1 MGAGGTPLLLIAER
15 RRAALDLV
23 KRKEPS
29 CYLKKSSV
37 IYVLPSKRLDLAV
50 RRALRPFVNI
60 QALVAK
66 RLNSS
71 YSKLDDYQ
79 DRMNRG
85 ERLNQDQLDA
95 VSKHQEVSNNLEFA
109 KELQRSFMALSQDI
123 QKTIKKTARREQLMR
138 EEAEQKRLKTVLEL
152 QYILDKL
159 GDDEVRS
166 DLKQGTNGISILTEA
181 ELSTL
186 DEFYKLVEPERDM
199 NIRLNEQYEQAS
211 IHLWDLL
218 EGKEK
223 PICGTTYKALKEI
236 VERIL
241 QTSYFDSTHNHQ
253 NGLCEEE
260 ETASAPAVEDSVTEA
275 EPEPTEEYTEPSE
288 VESTEYVNRQF
299 MAEAQFSNN
308 EKEQVDEWTV
318 ETVEV
323 VNSLQQPQATSP
335 PVPDAHTLT
344 TVAQADPLI
353 RRQRVQDLMAQM
365 QGPYNFMQDSMLE
378 FENQA
383 LDPAIVSAQP
393 MNPQTLQIP
402 QMVCP
407 PVHAESRLAQ
417 TTQVPVQPE
426 ATQASITL
434 STDQTPT
441 SSPLPAASQPQ
452 VFQAASSKPLHSSGI
467 NVNAAPFQSMQT
479 VFNMNAP
486 VPPVNEPET
495 LKQQNQYQTGY
506 NQTFS
511 NQPHPVEQSE
521 LQQEQQLQTV
531 VGTYHG
537 SPDQSHQVAG
547 NHQQPPQQNTG
558 FPRNGQPYYNSRGV
572 SRGGSRGTRGLMN
585 GYRGPANGFRGG
597 YDGYRPSFA
606 NTPNSGYTQAQ
617 FNAPRDYPNYQR
629 DGYQQNFKRGSGQ
642 SGPRGAPRG
651 RGGPPRPNR
660 GMPQMNAQQEVHS
673 KGIIFIAHKDKTTV
687 VSFILP
693 GYGKKCRLRCM
704 FCPKRTVNEK
714 DLNGKYLDDKL
725 KQNHSTVTAWRKS
738 KYERKLPCFWW
749 KSYRSDYDKY
759 YISFLIMGNQELSLK
774 MQRKKVDNRIRIQIE
789 NGVAERHRT
798 LFVIVGDR
806 GKDQVVILHHMLS
819 KAAVKARPTVLW
831 CYKKELGF
839 SSHRKKR
846 MRQLQKKIK
855 SGMLDLKQDDP
866 FELFIAATNIRY
878 CYYNETHKILG
889 NTFGMCDFEAL
900 TPNLLARTIETVEG
914 GGIIAILLRT
924 MNSLK
929 QLYTMTMDVHSRYRT
944 EAHQDVVGRF
954 NERFILSLVSCK
966 TCVVV
971 DDQLNILPIS
981 SHAANISALPPRS
994 QAKGV
999 LKFIEA
1005 ISEKTLRSTVALTA
1019 ARGRGKSAA
1028 LGLAIAGAV
1037 AFGYSN
1043 IFEHLDYEIIQS
1055 LNPEFSKAVV
1065 RVNVFREHRQTI
1077 QYIHPADAVKLG
1089 QAELVVI
1096 DEAAAIPLPLVKN
1109 LLGPYLV
1116 FMASTINGY
1125 EGTGRSLSLKLIQQL
1140 RQESAQAQASLTA
1153 ENKTTTTAKLS
1164 SARTLHEVSLQ
1175 ESIRYAPGDPVEKWL
1190 NDLLCLDCLNIT
1202 RIISGCPL
1210 PETSS
1215 EIFLQRLMALYV
1227 ASHYKNSPNDLQM
1240 LSDAPAHHLFCLLPP
1255 VPPSQNSLPE
1265 VLAVVQVCLEG
1276 EISRQSIM
1284 NSLSRGKKASGDL
1297 IPWNISEQFQDPD
1310 FGSLSGGRIVRIAV
1324 HPDYQAMG
1332 YGSRA
1337 LRLLQMYYEGKFPCL
1352 EEKVIQKP
1360 REIATVSSEAVSLL
1374 EEAVM
1379 PRKDL
1384 PPLLL
1389 KLSERQAE
1397 NLDYLGVSYGL
1408 TPRLL
1413 KFWKRALSRNELEA
1427 VFIPYDLKRLE
1438 MYSRNMVD
1446 YHLIMDMIPIIS
1458 RMYFLNKF
1466 GDMPLSATQAALLL
1480 GIGLQHKS
1488 MDQLE
1493 KEIGLPSSQLMG
1505 LFNRTIRK
1513 VVQLFNSVQEKAV
1526 EEQMAVMKEV
1536 VMEPTLKT
1544 LNEDLEEAAKEFQ
1557 EKHKNEIGK
1566 LKDLDLSQY
1575 IIRGDDEEWNEKRK
1589 AEVTTGPRQEKKFK
1603 KKNLK
1608 LKLKK

>member
-1 MGAGGTPLLLIAER
+1 
-15 RRAALDLV
+15 
-23 KRKEPS
+23 
-29 CYLKKSSV
+29 
-37 IYVLPSKRLDLAV
+37 
-50 RRALRPFVNI
+50 
-60 QALVAK
+60 
-66 RLNSS
+66 
-71 YSKLDDYQ
+71 
-79 DRMNRG
+79 
-85 ERLNQDQLDA
+85 
-95 VSKHQEVSNNLEFA
+95 
-109 KELQRSFMALSQDI
+109 
-123 QKTIKKTARREQLMR
+123 
-138 EEAEQKRLKTVLEL
+138 
-152 QYILDKL
+152 
-159 GDDEVRS
+159 
-166 DLKQGTNGISILTEA
+166 
-181 ELSTL
+181 
-186 DEFYKLVEPERDM
+186 
-199 NIRLNEQYEQAS
+199 
-211 IHLWDLL
+211 
-218 EGKEK
+218 
-223 PICGTTYKALKEI
+223 
-236 VERIL
+236 
-241 QTSYFDSTHNHQ
+241 
-253 NGLCEEE
+253 
-260 ETASAPAVEDSVTEA
+260 
-275 EPEPTEEYTEPSE
+275 
-288 VESTEYVNRQF
+288 
-299 MAEAQFSNN
+299 
-308 EKEQVDEWTV
+308 
-318 ETVEV
+318 
-323 VNSLQQPQATSP
+323 
-335 PVPDAHTLT
+335 
-344 TVAQADPLI
+344 
-353 RRQRVQDLMAQM
+353 
-365 QGPYNFMQDSMLE
+365 
-378 FENQA
+378 
-383 LDPAIVSAQP
+383 
-393 MNPQTLQIP
+393 
-402 QMVCP
+402 
-407 PVHAESRLAQ
+407 
-417 TTQVPVQPE
+417 
-426 ATQASITL
+426 
-434 STDQTPT
+434 
-441 SSPLPAASQPQ
+441 
-452 VFQAASSKPLHSSGI
+452 
-467 NVNAAPFQSMQT
+467 
-479 VFNMNAP
+479 
-486 VPPVNEPET
+486 
-495 LKQQNQYQTGY
+495 
-506 NQTFS
+506 
-511 NQPHPVEQSE
+511 
-521 LQQEQQLQTV
+521 
-531 VGTYHG
+531 
-537 SPDQSHQVAG
+537 
-547 NHQQPPQQNTG
+547 
-558 FPRNGQPYYNSRGV
+558 
-572 SRGGSRGTRGLMN
+572 
-585 GYRGPANGFRGG
+585 
-597 YDGYRPSFA
+597 
-606 NTPNSGYTQAQ
+606 
-617 FNAPRDYPNYQR
+617 
-629 DGYQQNFKRGSGQ
+629 
-642 SGPRGAPRG
+642 
-651 RGGPPRPNR
+651 
-660 GMPQMNAQQEVHS
+660 
-673 KGIIFIAHKDKTTV
+673 
-687 VSFILP
+687 
-693 GYGKKCRLRCM
+693 
-704 FCPKRTVNEK
+704 
-714 DLNGKYLDDKL
+714 
-725 KQNHSTVTAWRKS
+725 
-738 KYERKLPCFWW
+738 
-749 KSYRSDYDKY
+749 
-759 YISFLIMGNQELSLK
+759 

-789 NGVAERHRT
+789 NGVAERQRT

-889 NTFGMCDFEAL
+889 NTFGMCVLQDFEAL

-944 EAHQDVVGRF
+944 EAHQDVIGRF
-954 NERFILSLVSCK
+954 NERFILSLASCK

-994 QAKGV
+994 QEESQSPCEVELKELKESLQDTQPVGTLVDVCKTLDQAKGV

-1043 IFEHLDYEIIQS
+1043 IFVTSPSPDNLHTLFEFVFKGFDALQYQEHLDYEIIQS

-1140 RQESAQAQASLTA
+1140 RQESAQAQASVTA
-1153 ENKTTTTAKLS
+1153 ENKITTTAKLS

-1210 PETSS
+1210 PETCDLYYVNRDTLFCYHRAS
-1215 EIFLQRLMALYV
+1215 ETFLQRLMALYV

-1255 VPPSQNSLPE
+1255 VPPTQNSLPE

-1276 EISRQSIM
+1276 EISRQSII
-1284 NSLSRGKKASGDL
+1284 NSLSRGRKASGDL

-1397 NLDYLGVSYGL
+1397 HLEYLGVSYGL
-1408 TPRLL
+1408 TSRLL
-1413 KFWKRALSRNELEA
+1413 KFWKRGGFVPVYLRQTPNDLTGEHSCIMLKMLNEEEENTGESWLTAFWKDFRRRFLSLLSFQFSTFSPSLALNILQNRNVKQQSQSSLSRNELEA

-1446 YHLIMDMIPIIS
+1446 YHLIMDMIPTIS

-1488 MDQLE
+1488 VDQLE
-1493 KEIGLPSSQLMG
+1493 KEIGLPSGQLMG

-1536 VMEPTLKT
+1536 IMEPTLKS

-1575 IIRGDDEEWNEKRK
+1575 VIRGDDEEWNEVLSKAGQDASVVSLKSDKKRK
-1589 AEVTTGPRQEKKFK
+1589 SEVTIEPRQEKKFK
-1603 KKNLK
+1603 RKNPK